1 MEKEKFIE
9 AINQKGLGNNLMSIY
24 YNIGRALPFT
34 AQRFPDGRVS
44 NWYKSQYVEVHEVKP
59 SGRSGMYGKAY
70 GFYYRNG
77 ERADAY
83 DNDPENSWCKKED
96 TEPQEIPCGSCGS
109 WVLLDIKGEAT
120 VKPTTIYGPND
131 VLEGGKYEGKTVA
144 EVIENDWHWVEW
156 AIWKSKRFFFDAEAV
171 YDEKYKHLK
180 VLHPRDVLTFGKY
193 KGMMVLEVAQIDVDY
208 LIWIDK
214 NSDDY
219 LVDFNGL
226 SFLQFVNDIIEMRHK
241 NKQDNNIM
249 TSLVLLL
256 ALIDAIEAGIFTG
269 NEFVLNN
276 WLEERYNSLISLYNK
291 GTQLK
296 AVDIMEP
303 FWHLE
308 MNNFW
313 YLIHLSEHQTKV
325 KTPSKIRTK
334 EKVEFA
340 FLNDS
345 FWYILQEKEWRD
357 KLRTF
362 ISNIIAAT
370 DQEIDTRVFDLYGLT
385 EEEREIVMKN

>member
-144 EVIENDWHWVEW
+144 EVIENDWHWVKW
-156 AIWKSKRFFFDAEAV
+156 AIWKSKRFFFDIIQQFAV
-171 YDEKYKHLK
+171 EP
-180 VLHPRDVLTFGKY
+180 VSVREPQR
-193 KGMMVLEVAQIDVDY
+193 IDRACFIRFSVRT
-208 LIWIDK
+208 
-214 NSDDY
+214 
-219 LVDFNGL
+219 
-226 SFLQFVNDIIEMRHK
+226 LQ
-241 NKQDNNIM
+241 
-249 TSLVLLL
+249 
-256 ALIDAIEAGIFTG
+256 
-269 NEFVLNN
+269 
-276 WLEERYNSLISLYNK
+276 
-291 GTQLK
+291 
-296 AVDIMEP
+296 
-303 FWHLE
+303 
-308 MNNFW
+308 
-313 YLIHLSEHQTKV
+313 
-325 KTPSKIRTK
+325 
-334 EKVEFA
+334 
-340 FLNDS
+340 
-345 FWYILQEKEWRD
+345 
-357 KLRTF
+357 
-362 ISNIIAAT
+362 
-370 DQEIDTRVFDLYGLT
+370 
-385 EEEREIVMKN
+385 